1 MARHRA
7 FTLLLLCNMLA
18 ALIYATFDSTLVQ
31 YLTRSGLP
39 DVVNSIALLVTIN
52 ALTIVVA
59 QFPPPPAGKHRT
71 GGRLML
77 GMLLMLLAQLGFAWT
92 PVTLFAGLALA
103 TVVLSLGELIVF
115 PTFSVEVDQLTPT
128 TCAAAISA
136 RPIST
141 ASAPRWHRCT
151 AGSCS
156 TMPAARR
163 CTSAWPRCAG

>member
-59 QFPPPPAGKHRT
+59 QFPLLRLLENTGT

-92 PVTLFAGLALA
+92 
-103 TVVLSLGELIVF
+103 
-115 PTFSVEVDQLTPT
+115 
-128 TCAAAISA
+128 
-136 RPIST
+136 R
-141 ASAPRWHRCT
+141 
-151 AGSCS
+151 
-156 TMPAARR
+156 
-163 CTSAWPRCAG
+163 